1 MRIVK
6 ETCYKIKSFKDTW
19 LTPKALSQTK
29 TLQGIAVFCWK
40 VMIQVWINKLI
51 DEIQEK
57 TCIYF
62 F

>member
-1 MRIVK
+1 MKIVR

-40 VMIQVWINKLI
+40 MPWYKFEWTN
-51 DEIQEK
+51 
-57 TCIYF
+57 
-62 F
+62 